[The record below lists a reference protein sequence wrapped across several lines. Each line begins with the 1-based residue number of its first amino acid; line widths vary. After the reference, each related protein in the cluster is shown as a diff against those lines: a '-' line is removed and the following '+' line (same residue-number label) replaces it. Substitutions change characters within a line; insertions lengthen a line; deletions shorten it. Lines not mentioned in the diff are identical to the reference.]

1 VGSSGSY
8 LVGCLATVALQ
19 KLKKPIHIKK
29 EKSLKSPSINDRQH
43 LLLLHAKRH

>member
-1 VGSSGSY
+1 
-8 LVGCLATVALQ
+8 VGCLATVALQ

-29 EKSLKSPSINDRQH
+29 EKSLKSPSINDTRQH